1 MIPVHSGHTDAARH
15 ASIFDGVLPLAL
27 VAAVASGYVV
37 LAWLRSREDR
47 GWSGWRTSSF
57 LGGALILVLG
67 LAPQLLPLPAGG
79 LPVHMVQ
86 HLLIGMYAP
95 LGLVLGAPTTL
106 LLRSVPHRYGKRIGK
121 FLRSRPVHLVANPAT
136 ALLLTLGG
144 LAALYFT
151 PLYSLATANP
161 LLHHAIHLHF
171 LVAGCLFAWVIAGPD
186 PAPRRPSVPMRLVVL
201 GMAIAGHAVLSQLL
215 YAGLFTPVPASPG
228 ELRLAGE
235 LMYYGG
241 DIAEL
246 LLAFALVSTWRPR
259 RKPTRSA
266 PKPHTAVVIQ

>member
-1 MIPVHSGHTDAARH
+1 MIPAHSGHAAAAHH
-15 ASIFDGVLPLAL
+15 ASMFDGVLPLAL
-27 VAAVASGYVV
+27 VAAVGVAYLV

-47 GWSGWRTSSF
+47 GWSGRRTVSF
-57 LGGALILVLG
+57 LGGALVLALG
-67 LAPQLLPLPAGG
+67 LTPQLLPLPPEG

-95 LGLVLGAPTTL
+95 LGLVLGAPVTL
-106 LLRSVPHRYGKRIGK
+106 LLRSVPHRYGKKIGK
-121 FLRSRPVHLVANPAT
+121 LLRSRPLHLVANPAT

-151 PLYSLATANP
+151 PLYSLATGNP

-171 LVAGCLFAWVIAGPD
+171 LAAGYLFAWVIAGPD

-201 GMAIAGHAVLSQLL
+201 GVAIAGHAVLSQLL
-215 YAGLFTPVPASPG
+215 YAGLFTPIPAPSG

-241 DIAEL
+241 DVAGL
-246 LLAFALVSTWRPR
+246 LLAFALVTTWRPV
-259 RKPTRSA
+259 RKPASSS
-266 PKPHTAVVIQ
+266 PKASTAVVIN